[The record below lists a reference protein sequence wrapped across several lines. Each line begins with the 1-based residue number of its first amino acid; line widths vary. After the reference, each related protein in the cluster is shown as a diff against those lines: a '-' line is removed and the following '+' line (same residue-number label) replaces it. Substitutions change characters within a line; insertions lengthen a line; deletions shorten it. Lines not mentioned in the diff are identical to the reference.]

1 MKYKDSLD
9 LVYGC
14 YKVVEELRGK
24 SQSELQKE
32 STKIRK
38 YSERLKKEDCKGDIV
53 EDLITNLDRL
63 YNESLNN

>member
-32 STKIRK
+32 STMIRK
-38 YSERLKKEDCKGDIV
+38 HSEQLKKNGYKGDIV
-53 EDLITNLDRL
+53 EDLITNLDSL
-63 YNESLNN
+63 YNKSLNN